1 MARKTIRRKTV
12 QKQQSKRRLAIMY
25 MVKQAETGTAERGG
39 IPMSRH

>member
-12 QKQQSKRRLAIMY
+12 QKQQNKRRLAIMY
-25 MVKQAETGTAERGG
+25 MVKQAEISTPERGG